1 MAKTAAATDAGQVS
15 LAALKEEGSRAFAM
29 KKYAEANAAWDK
41 ALAMKTITPADAAL
55 LRNNKAACH
64 MVSKKYKDAVA
75 ECSAALAAQPDYLKA
90 LVRRA
95 KAYEAMGQYK
105 QSLVDLQAANKL
117 DSATDET
124 RAAEK
129 RVKDLAAG
137 KSTNGGAARKNP
149 ALGSAAGMGA
159 GGAGRQLVVP
169 VKITCGDDTRMFQVQ
184 PGVSYSEMM
193 DYAKALF
200 PSVGPFALK
209 FLDKEGDLVT
219 ITSRNDINRAIQE
232 AVEAVDRKRLAQ
244 GGALPAIRVHVSK
257 VASAADVP
265 KAPEEE
271 NLRMQQMMEQLQK
284 IQQLQGKNKGGAASA
299 QQQAQQAA
307 QQQAM
312 QQVVVDD
319 WILSFVDLL
328 KEHVGVDP
336 DRPVELQ
343 EVGQEKL
350 TTAFQAM
357 MTNDPKA
364 DELLDQAEER
374 FKEVVGMGMICQAQV
389 WEGKA
394 QLLMQKAAL
403 EGTAISGVAAAAEV
417 QLKKAEAKVVEALAY
432 CPTLTDGYLMLNN
445 IEQSRAK
452 VAVGYVVPPVA
463 PREDLTDIA
472 ERQAAEETASKEA
485 VLKAFER
492 VTKTGIAAAD
502 ANLEKAYAFI
512 QQGIDALPENEK
524 NKELKPLKPMA
535 EQVPT
540 DPEDATP
547 LKATLLITL
556 GNAHYEHSI
565 LRAACGADWKSQVE
579 KAQALFREAGAAE
592 SDIRQALKGHPKAEE
607 MEDIIGPEPEPVTA
621 PAPPPTPE
629 VAPTA
634 DAPKGLPSLG
644 QRKKKDAGAA

>member
-1 MAKTAAATDAGQVS
+1 VS

-41 ALAMKTITPADAAL
+41 ALAMKSISSADAAL

-64 MVSKKYKDAVA
+64 MVSKKYKDAVT

-90 LVRRA
+90 LVRRS
-95 KAYEAMGQYK
+95 KAYEAMGDYK
-105 QSLVDLQAANKL
+105 KSLADLQAANKL

-124 RAAEK
+124 RAAEQ
-129 RVKDLAAG
+129 RVKELAAG
-137 KSTNGGAARKNP
+137 GGKSANGGAAARKTP
-149 ALGSAAGMGA
+149 SLGGAAGMGG
-159 GGAGRQLVVP
+159 GGAGRQVVVP
-169 VKITCGDDTRMFQVQ
+169 VKITCDGDTRMFQVQ

-200 PSVGPFALK
+200 PSAGPFALK

-219 ITSRNDINRAIQE
+219 IASRNDINRAIQE
-232 AVEAVDRKRLAQ
+232 AVEGADRKRLAQ
-244 GGALPAIRVHVSK
+244 GGSLPAIRVEVSK

-284 IQQLQGKNKGGAASA
+284 IQQMQGKNTNATATAAAAA
-299 QQQAQQAA
+299 QQQA

-319 WILSFVDLL
+319 WILAFVDLL

-343 EVGQEKL
+343 EIGQDKL

-364 DELLDQAEER
+364 DELLDQAEEK
-374 FKEVVGMGMICQAQV
+374 FKEVVGMGMICQSQV

-403 EGTAISGVAAAAEV
+403 ENSPVSKIAAAAET
-417 QLKKAEAKVVEALAY
+417 QLAKAETKVVEALAY
-432 CPTLTDGYLMLNN
+432 CPTLTDGYLMRNN

-452 VAVGYVVPPVA
+452 LVVGYVVPPVA
-463 PREDLTDIA
+463 PREDIADIS
-472 ERQAAEETASKEA
+472 ERQAAEEIASKEA

-492 VTKTGIAAAD
+492 VTKAGIDTAD
-502 ANLEKAYAFI
+502 SHLEKAYAYI
-512 QQGIDALPENEK
+512 QQGIDALPEAEK
-524 NKELKPLKPMA
+524 SKELKQLKPMA

-565 LRAACGADWKSQVE
+565 LRAACGTDWKSQVE

-592 SDIRQALKGHPKAEE
+592 SDIRQALKGHPKAAE
-607 MEDIIGPEPEPVTA
+607 MEDIIGPEPEPEPVAA
-621 PAPPPTPE
+621 PAPAAAE
-629 VAPTA
+629 
-634 DAPKGLPSLG
+634 APKGLPSLG
-644 QRKKKDAGAA
+644 QRKKKDAAEK

>member
-1 MAKTAAATDAGQVS
+1 VS

-41 ALAMKTITPADAAL
+41 ALAMTSITPADAAL

-64 MVSKKYKDAVA
+64 MVSKKYKDAVT
-75 ECSAALAAQPDYLKA
+75 ECSAALAAHPNYLKA

-137 KSTNGGAARKNP
+137 KGTNGARKSP
-149 ALGSAAGMGA
+149 ALGSASGMGA
-159 GGAGRQLVVP
+159 DGGGRQLVVP

-209 FLDKEGDLVT
+209 FLDKEGDLIT
-219 ITSRNDINRAIQE
+219 IASRNDINRAIQE
-232 AVEAVDRKRLAQ
+232 AVESADRKRLAQ
-244 GGALPAIRVHVSK
+244 GGALPAIRVSVSK

-265 KAPEEE
+265 KAHDEE

-284 IQQLQGKNKGGAASA
+284 IQQLQGKNTGGTASA

-328 KEHVGVDP
+328 KVHVGVDP

-343 EVGQEKL
+343 EVAQEKL

-403 EGTAISGVAAAAEV
+403 EGTAISGVASAAEV

-432 CPTLTDGYLMLNN
+432 CPTLTDGYLMRNN

-452 VAVGYVVPPVA
+452 LAVGYVVPPVA

-472 ERQAAEETASKEA
+472 ERQTAEEDASKEA

-492 VTKTGIAAAD
+492 VTKTEIAAAD
-502 ANLEKAYAFI
+502 AHLEKAYEFI
-512 QQGIDALPENEK
+512 QQGIDALPETEK

-607 MEDIIGPEPEPVTA
+607 MEDIIGPEPEPITT
-621 PAPPPTPE
+621 PASPPTAD

>member
-1 MAKTAAATDAGQVS
+1 

-29 KKYAEANAAWDK
+29 KKYVEANAAWDK
-41 ALAMKTITPADAAL
+41 ALAMKDISSADAAL

-75 ECSAALAAQPDYLKA
+75 ECSAALQAQPDYLKA

-105 QSLVDLQAANKL
+105 QSLADLQAANKL
-117 DSATDET
+117 DTATDDT
-124 RAAEK
+124 RAAEQ

-137 KSTNGGAARKNP
+137 KGTNGGAVARKTP
-149 ALGSAAGMGA
+149 ALGGAAGMG
-159 GGAGRQLVVP
+159 GGGRQVVVP

-193 DYAKALF
+193 EYAKALF
-200 PSVGPFALK
+200 PSAGPFALK

-219 ITSRNDINRAIQE
+219 IASKNDINRAIQE
-232 AVEAVDRKRLAQ
+232 AVESVDRKRLAQ
-244 GGALPAIRVHVSK
+244 GAGLPPIRVQVSK
-257 VASAADVP
+257 VASEADVP
-265 KAPEEE
+265 KAPEED
-271 NLRMQQMMEQLQK
+271 NLKMQQMLQQLQRM
-284 IQQLQGKNKGGAASA
+284 QQLQGNKGAAA
-299 QQQAQQAA
+299 QQQQQQA

-312 QQVVVDD
+312 QQQVVIDE
-319 WILSFVDLL
+319 WILAFVDLL

-343 EVGQEKL
+343 EIGQEKL
-350 TTAFQAM
+350 NTAFQAM

-364 DELLDQAEER
+364 EELLDQAEEK
-374 FKEVVGMGMICQAQV
+374 FKEVVGMGMICQSQV

-394 QLLMQKAAL
+394 QLLMQKAVL
-403 EGTAISGVAAAAEV
+403 EGAPISSIAAAAET
-417 QLKKAEAKVVEALAY
+417 QLKKAEAKVLEALAY
-432 CPTLTDGYLMLNN
+432 CPTLTDGYLMRNN

-452 VAVGYVVPPVA
+452 LAVGYVVPPVN
-463 PREDLTDIA
+463 PREDLTDLA

-485 VLKAFER
+485 VSKAFER
-492 VTKTGIAAAD
+492 VTKDGIKHAD
-502 ANLEKAYAFI
+502 AFMAKAYAFI
-512 QQGIDALPENEK
+512 QEGIEALPEKEK
-524 NKELKPLKPMA
+524 TKELKPLKPMA

-565 LRAACGADWKSQVE
+565 LRAACGTDWKAMVE
-579 KAQALFREAGAAE
+579 KAQALFRDAGAAE

-607 MEDIIGPEPEPVTA
+607 MEDIIGPDPEPVTA
-621 PAPPPTPE
+621 PAPPPTPDTAAP
-629 VAPTA
+629 VAAAAAA

-644 QRKKKDAGAA
+644 QRKKKDAAAA